1 MCKHLYIFLIG
12 LACSRSGVSSDAK
25 GYENNRR
32 YVGVSGMPSVGQ
44 SENMFVTGRTS
55 MGSRDNNQCEAA
67 YSGDETVSVTYL
79 ENGVSKTESLYITG
93 VNNRSFGTDSNGVIT
108 DACGTVVEVTFDVR
122 NNRSP
127 VRKRFVVVDR
137 IYEGHAQGRPNLDIA
152 ARAYYEV
159 RQALGHQNNF
169 DGMQVKTIA
178 KGSYTYSQNS
188 DCRFESGV
196 KNSCGNGW

>member
-1 MCKHLYIFLIG
+1 MNRHLLLFFMT
-12 LACSRSGVSSDAK
+12 LACSRPESSSDTK

-32 YVGVSGMPSVGQ
+32 FAGVTGMPSVGQ
-44 SENMFVTGRTS
+44 SETMFVTGRTS
-55 MGSRDNNQCEAA
+55 MGTRDNNQCEAA
-67 YSGDETVSVTYL
+67 YSGDETVTVTYF

-93 VNNRSFGTDSNGVIT
+93 VNNRSFGTDRNGVIT

-122 NNRSP
+122 NNRSA
-127 VRKRFVVVDR
+127 VKKRFVVVDR

-152 ARAYYEV
+152 AKAYYEV

-178 KGSYTYSQNS
+178 QGSYTYAQNS
-188 DCRFESGV
+188 DCRFEAGI
-196 KNSCGNGW
+196 KNACGNGW